1 MSKRYRDL
9 PSGHKEQLGP
19 ELIVN
24 GDFTNWTADDPDG
37 WGVADEDA
45 NNYVTESSG
54 ACRIV
59 SNNTASIRIYQGI
72 LSDNKSYR
80 VTVNVTDATTGSL
93 TVWDVANPT
102 LLLLDFVGEKTAIL
116 RRGVVANAN
125 LFIIK
130 TAACDVTIDNV
141 SVKEIL
147 VEEVDEIL
155 NISAQS
161 GSILDRWGNT
171 LTPTDMT
178 VYKDGEVNAM
188 YFDGATSK
196 ISAGTPDTLVG
207 DKSFIIWVKG
217 HKYSGAATYL
227 IGNTQ
232 FALAFNTP
240 DNLLS
245 ITSDGGGTIANDA
258 YTLPLDIW
266 TLIIAVRNAAG
277 LIDFYVNGEIVY
289 SALDTGTPAAG
300 TDIIINSEPTSF
312 QGTMN
317 DIRIVDGL
325 LTAQECSQLFSSES
339 ARYLL

>member
-1 MSKRYRDL
+1 MASRRYKRL
-9 PSGHKEQLGP
+9 PSS
-19 ELIVN
+19 
-24 GDFTNWTADDPDG
+24 F
-37 WGVADEDA
+37 
-45 NNYVTESSG
+45 
-54 ACRIV
+54 V
-59 SNNTASIRIYQGI
+59 SYS
-72 LSDNKSYR
+72 
-80 VTVNVTDATTGSL
+80 
-93 TVWDVANPT
+93 
-102 LLLLDFVGEKTAIL
+102 
-116 RRGVVANAN
+116 
-125 LFIIK
+125 
-130 TAACDVTIDNV
+130 
-141 SVKEIL
+141 
-147 VEEVDEIL
+147 EIL

-161 GSILDRWGNT
+161 GSIPSEDRWGNT

-178 VYKDGEVNAM
+178 VYKDGEVNSM

-217 HKYSGAATYL
+217 HKYSGAAIYL

-266 TLIIAVRNAAG
+266 TLIIVVRNAAG

-312 QGTMN
+312 KGLMN
-317 DIRIVDGL
+317 DVKIYDGL
-325 LTAQECSQLFSSES
+325 ITAPEASQIFSSEKI
-339 ARYLL
+339 RYGL

>member
-1 MSKRYRDL
+1 MASRRYKRL
-9 PSGHKEQLGP
+9 PS
-19 ELIVN
+19 
-24 GDFTNWTADDPDG
+24 
-37 WGVADEDA
+37 
-45 NNYVTESSG
+45 SS
-54 ACRIV
+54 V
-59 SNNTASIRIYQGI
+59 SYS
-72 LSDNKSYR
+72 
-80 VTVNVTDATTGSL
+80 
-93 TVWDVANPT
+93 
-102 LLLLDFVGEKTAIL
+102 
-116 RRGVVANAN
+116 
-125 LFIIK
+125 
-130 TAACDVTIDNV
+130 
-141 SVKEIL
+141 
-147 VEEVDEIL
+147 EIL

-161 GSILDRWGNT
+161 GSIPSEDRWGNT

-207 DKSFIIWVKG
+207 DKSFILWVKG

-266 TLIIAVRNAAG
+266 TFIIAVRNAAG

-289 SALDTGTPAAG
+289 SALDTGTPVAG
-300 TDIIINSEPTSF
+300 TTITINSEPTSF
-312 QGTMN
+312 KGLMS
-317 DIRIVDGL
+317 DVRIYDGL
-325 LTAQECSQLFSSES
+325 LFSEEVSQIWTSEKH
-339 ARYLL
+339 RYLL